1 MQMSEEM
8 VIALG
13 GFISEKIAEAVAP
26 LQRRIAELETK
37 IFELETRTKNYRYLG
52 TWADGA
58 RYEPGNFTTHDGSL
72 WHCNRETTNR
82 PGRDVGAWTLVCKR
96 GQDGRDALS
105 VRQPTAY
112 RPNGAQ
118 MERRS

>member
-1 MQMSEEM
+1 MMTEEM
-8 VIALG
+8 ALALG
-13 GFISEKIAEAVAP
+13 EFIAQKIREAVAP

-37 IFELETRTKNYRYLG
+37 QAKIDGFRYIG

-72 WHCNRETTNR
+72 WHCNRETTSR

-96 GQDGRDALS
+96 GADGKDALS
-105 VRQPTAY
+105 VRAPTTY

-118 MERRS
+118 VERRS